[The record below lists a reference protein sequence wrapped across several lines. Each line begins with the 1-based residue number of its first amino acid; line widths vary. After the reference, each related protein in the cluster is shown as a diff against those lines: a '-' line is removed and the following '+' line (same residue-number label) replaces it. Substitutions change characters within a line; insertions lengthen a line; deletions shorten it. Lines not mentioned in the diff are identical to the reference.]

1 MSQLLVKNFIE
12 LDFPTQPDTYRHL
25 SYKDRICSENI
36 PIQLT
41 GCQMSCSYRFPLES
55 YFKIRHFNSKTRVQ
69 NRSVALLFFT
79 NFVPPKVCLFLDR
92 SCTIFSWLNFMVMLY
107 YDWLGLLWLQIW
119 VNWRSRNCDV
129 ITNGF

>member
-41 GCQMSCSYRFPLES
+41 GCQMSCSFRFPLES
-55 YFKIRHFNSKTRVQ
+55 YFNIWHFNSKTRVQ

-79 NFVPPKVCLFLDR
+79 NLVSHKVCLFSDP
-92 SCTIFSWLNFMVMLY
+92 SCAIFSCLNSMAMLC
-107 YDWLGLLWLQIW
+107 YDWVCYDYKFESTEDRKTAI
-119 VNWRSRNCDV
+119 
-129 ITNGF
+129 

>member
-1 MSQLLVKNFIE
+1 MQLLVKNFIE

-92 SCTIFSWLNFMVMLY
+92 SCTIFSWKNLWWCYVVIGFVMT
-107 YDWLGLLWLQIW
+107 
-119 VNWRSRNCDV
+119 RNLIQLKIV
-129 ITNGF
+129 QLKKTNGIKS